1 MTLLTLLLTA
11 VAVAAADQSF
21 TPSHALAA
29 KLRFEAHRDGDTY
42 TDHTPALPVLDEAGR
57 AWYKQQEADR
67 RQKRLAALE
76 AQYEQQ
82 LAAHLQSQQPESQ
95 EDKLL
100 ARIETLENKLIE
112 AHEQKL
118 AELEAA
124 QAEQTEEAAVEAEE
138 SAVEAD
144 TDDTDVLKAAAI
156 GGGATAAAGL
166 GLAGLAGL
174 FRRRKSSETDTNLDT
189 GFDS

>member
-82 LAAHLQSQQPESQ
+82 LAVHLESQQPESEQ
-95 EDKLL
+95 DKLL

-124 QAEQTEEAAVEAEE
+124 QAEEPAVEAEE
-138 SAVEAD
+138 PAVEAD

-174 FRRRKSSETDTNLDT
+174 VRRRKSSETDTNLDT